1 MCVPIGSIA
10 VFFIIITM
18 SETEMNA
25 YRFNSGQDP
34 TDEMLAQ
41 IMREAA
47 EDAKRSNEEA
57 TIKYFEELR
66 RGIEEQQAKWSDRI
80 NEINNGNH

>member
-1 MCVPIGSIA
+1 
-10 VFFIIITM
+10 
-18 SETEMNA
+18 MNA

-41 IMREAA
+41 IMREVA

-57 TIKYFEELR
+57 SKKYFDELR
-66 RGIEEQQAKWSDRI
+66 NEANRQQAEWADRI
-80 NEINNGNH
+80 NEVRNGTF

>member
-1 MCVPIGSIA
+1 MRAPIGSIA
-10 VFFIIITM
+10 ALLI
-18 SETEMNA
+18 
-25 YRFNSGQDP
+25 YRFNSGQEP

-66 RGIEEQQAKWSDRI
+66 RGTEEQQAKWSDRI
-80 NEINNGNH
+80 NEINNGNG

>member
-34 TDEMLAQ
+34 TDEMLAH

>member
-1 MCVPIGSIA
+1 MRVPIGSIA

-41 IMREAA
+41 IMREVA

-66 RGIEEQQAKWSDRI
+66 KGAEEQQAKWSDRI

>member
-1 MCVPIGSIA
+1 
-10 VFFIIITM
+10 M
-18 SETEMNA
+18 SETEMNS
-25 YRFNSGQDP
+25 YRFGTGLEP

-41 IMREAA
+41 IMHEAA

-66 RGIEEQQAKWSDRI
+66 RGTEEQQAKWSDRI
-80 NEINNGNH
+80 KEINNGNR

>member
-1 MCVPIGSIA
+1 
-10 VFFIIITM
+10 M

>member
-80 NEINNGNH
+80 NEINNGNQ

>member
-1 MCVPIGSIA
+1 MRVPIGSIA

-41 IMREAA
+41 IMREVA